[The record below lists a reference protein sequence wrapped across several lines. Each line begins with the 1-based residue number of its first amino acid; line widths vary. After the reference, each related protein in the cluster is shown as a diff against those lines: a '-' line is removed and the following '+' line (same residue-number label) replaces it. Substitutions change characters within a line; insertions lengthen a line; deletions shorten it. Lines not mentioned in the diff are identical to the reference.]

1 MDSLPAITPAYLRVI
16 RDRQQIVPIGPELK
30 ALSDALC
37 REYGDSVAG
46 MMFYGSC
53 LRSGEV
59 LDGLVDLYVIVDS
72 YTAAYG
78 IGLAAG
84 LNRLLPP
91 NVFYLE
97 LKLDERTVRAKYAVL
112 SMDHFQRGTAVWFQ
126 PYVWG
131 RFAQPVGVLWVRDET
146 ASQRLLSA
154 LGRAVLRLCATT
166 LPMLPARFTSKQ
178 LWERGLALSY
188 STELRPERSN
198 RNIQIFGSD
207 DHYYRELTAAALPHV
222 PATVLAAGGDQVDVY
237 DAQQTPLQRRLG
249 RIAWTLRKIQGRALH
264 VLRLVKGVFTF
275 TGGLDYVLWKLERH
289 SGVRIEPSDRVRRHP
304 LIFGWGL
311 MWRLY
316 RRGAF
321 R

>member
-1 MDSLPAITPAYLRVI
+1 MDSLPVMAPAYLQVI
-16 RDRQQIVPIGPELK
+16 RDRQQTVPIGAELRT
-30 ALSDALC
+30 LCDALR
-37 REYGDSVAG
+37 REYGDCVAG
-46 MMFYGSC
+46 MLFYGSC

-78 IGLAAG
+78 VSAG
-84 LNRLLPP
+84 AVLNRLLPP

-97 LKLDERTVRAKYAVL
+97 LKLDQRTVRAKYAVL
-112 SMDHFQRGTAVWFQ
+112 SMDHFQRGTAAWFQ
-126 PYVWG
+126 PYIWG

-146 ASQRLLSA
+146 ASRTVLAA
-154 LGRAVLRLCATT
+154 LGQAVLMLCSTT
-166 LPMLPARFTSKQ
+166 LPMLPARFTSKA

-188 STELRPERSN
+188 GTELRPERSN
-198 RNIQIFGSD
+198 RNAQIFGSD
-207 DHYYRELTAAALPHV
+207 DRYYRDLTAAALPHV
-222 PATVLAAGGDQVDVY
+222 GTSVRAAGGDDTDLYVS
-237 DAQQTPLQRRLG
+237 QQNPLQRRFG
-249 RIAWTLRKIQGRALH
+249 RIAWTLRKVQGRALH
-264 VLRLVKGVFTF
+264 ILRLIKGVFTF
-275 TGGLDYVLWKLERH
+275 TGGLDYILWKLERH